1 MNSLRARFFLWLSIS
16 LIAVVALA
24 WVGGMLAAR
33 TLTETYIHTRLEH
46 DAENLLLALD
56 FDTAGRARLDAARIA
71 PIYQRVFS
79 GHYFVVVTPR
89 DTLRSRS
96 LWDETISAPAG
107 TPEDRAFHMQ
117 GPQDLPMLA
126 LLMRYE
132 KSGQPVEILIA
143 EDVSEFQE
151 LAQRYLV
158 GFGLAGALLL
168 LLLLALLQVLVRHSL
183 RPVRATVSQLR
194 AMQAGEREVIDTRV
208 PDEIAPLTREINNL
222 NRSHTRR
229 LERSRTALGNLAHA
243 IKTPL
248 ALARQSLQDL
258 PEARRRDLDEAIDR
272 IDQSVS
278 RELKRARLA
287 GGALARHRIPTR
299 ELLQD
304 LAGVLDRIH
313 GERAL
318 RFDIDIP
325 TEHVLI
331 GDAADLSELFGNALD
346 NAAKW
351 ARHRVRVRCADT
363 ATRHCIYIEDDG
375 PGIDEAESAQLLERG
390 ARLDENVPGH
400 GLGLAIMQDIVKEYG
415 GELALERS
423 ALGGLGLRICLPR
436 QGEGWA

>member
-1 MNSLRARFFLWLSIS
+1 MNSLRTRFFLWLSAS
-16 LIAVVALA
+16 LVVLVALA
-24 WVGGMLAAR
+24 WLGGMLAAR

-46 DAENLLLALD
+46 DAETLLLALS
-56 FDTAGRARLDAARIA
+56 FDTDGHVQLDTTRIT
-71 PIYQRVFS
+71 PIYDRVFS
-79 GHYFVVVTPR
+79 GHYFVVTTPR
-89 DTLRSRS
+89 ETLRSRS
-96 LWDETISAPAG
+96 LWDETLTLPAHT
-107 TPEDRAFHMQ
+107 TPGEPFHME
-117 GPQDLPMLA
+117 GPLA
-126 LLMRYE
+126 QPVLAVRMRYA
-132 KSGQPVEILIA
+132 KAGHPISIVIA
-143 EDVSEFQE
+143 EDVSEFRE
-151 LAQRYLV
+151 MARHFLI
-158 GFGLAGALLL
+158 GFGLAGSLLL
-168 LLLLALLQVLVRHSL
+168 LLLLAMLHLLIRQSL

-194 AMQAGEREVIDTRV
+194 AMQAGERETIDTRV
-208 PDEIAPLTREINNL
+208 PDEIAPLTHEINNL

-304 LAGVLDRIH
+304 LVAVLGKIH
-313 GERAL
+313 GERKIA
-318 RFDIDIP
+318 FDIDIP
-325 TEHVLI
+325 AEHVLV

-351 ARHRVRVRCADT
+351 ARHRVRVRGADT
-363 ATRHCIYIEDDG
+363 ATRHCIHIEDDG
-375 PGIDEAESAQLLERG
+375 PGIDPAESALLLERG

-436 QGEGWA
+436 QGQS